1 MAEAL
6 WVQQS
11 GVTYGADED
20 RRLVSAM
27 STEGVVSGLVITAT
41 GGAGISV
48 SAGTAIISDGAGG
61 AYVAYTTAATS
72 LTMPNGTT
80 NIYIQVNTTTA
91 QVTVTSGS
99 TPSSP
104 YLTLAAITAAGGV
117 VSTPPNSGISL
128 SRALPPNAAGAYL
141 KLTGGT
147 VTGPTTFSSTVAVTG
162 MLTANGG
169 LNAPEGV
176 ILGGTYPTA
185 RHYHHIGS
193 TVAAGAGG
201 TGINRFASSSDFTG
215 RESIYW
221 SSSSVGVTDYANNP
235 YNPSAEY
242 NFYAGPTGYY
252 ALAGYVNTNGP
263 RSGIRRTLATILTG
277 TDISFETWIGSN
289 ANDDLMTFS
298 GVIPLN
304 AGQSVRVRCAHNVG
318 ETIEVQNGR
327 VMFRLIQAS

>member
-6 WVQQS
+6 WIQQS
-11 GVTYGADED
+11 GVDYSAAED

-27 STEGVVSGLVITAT
+27 STFGVVTGLVITPT
-41 GGAGISV
+41 SGLQVSV
-48 SAGTAIISDGAGG
+48 SAGTAIVDDGAGG
-61 AYVAYTTAATS
+61 AYVAYTTSATV
-72 LTMPNGTT
+72 LTLPASATT
-80 NIYIQVNTTTA
+80 NIYIIVNTTTGV
-91 QVTVTSGS
+91 VTVTSGS
-99 TPSSP
+99 TPASP
-104 YLTLAAITAAGGV
+104 YLTIGAMTTNGSAVTSTALTPIT
-117 VSTPPNSGISL
+117 
-128 SRALPPNAAGAYL
+128 RALPPNAAGAYL

-147 VTGPTTFSSTVAVTG
+147 VTGPTTFSSTVTTTG
-162 MLTANGG
+162 LVTANGG
-169 LNAPEGV
+169 LYAPDGV
-176 ILGGTYPTA
+176 RLGGTYPTA

-193 TVAAGAGG
+193 TINPGAGG